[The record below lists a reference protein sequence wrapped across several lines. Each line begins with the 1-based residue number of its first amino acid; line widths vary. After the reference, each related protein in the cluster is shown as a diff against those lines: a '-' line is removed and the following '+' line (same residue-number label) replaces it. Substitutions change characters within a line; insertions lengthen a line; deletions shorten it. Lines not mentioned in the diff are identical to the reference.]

1 MEIALVQYLT
11 RHTNCAYNDLQ
22 ESLFESF
29 PGLFTPDDDLL
40 QACLESYGELGLDNN
55 TSWQLRDQ
63 DQPVQRR
70 QDLIDVREML
80 AKIGER
86 LGLRVRERQTDT
98 QQVRTA
104 VGWLDAFDR
113 PLYWFYPVASAVLSD
128 VLLKGEQVGGEKVIV
143 LPGSRANLV
152 MYKLKRDPRLA
163 ECCKPPMGWHFLKF
177 RHLRWQLENPL
188 LTRDSLAESLELDPL
203 TYSTPQL
210 RLL

>member
-1 MEIALVQYLT
+1 VEIALVQYLT

-22 ESLFESF
+22 QTLFESF

-40 QACLESYGELGLDNN
+40 QACLESYGEHGLDNN

-98 QQVRTA
+98 QQGRTA

-128 VLLKGEQVGGEKVIV
+128 VLLKGEQAGGEKVIV